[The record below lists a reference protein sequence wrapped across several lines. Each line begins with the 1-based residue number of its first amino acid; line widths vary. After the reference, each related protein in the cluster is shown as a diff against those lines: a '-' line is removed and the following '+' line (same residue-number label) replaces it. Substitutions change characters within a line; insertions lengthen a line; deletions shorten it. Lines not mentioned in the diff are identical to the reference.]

1 MSLRRGTG
9 LGALAVITAVTLGA
23 AAPAGAEARAEAE
36 AQSEAQSEGQTA
48 AVGSLAQQAG
58 AEAPAPGPGQDPAQ
72 GTPGEMAEAGDRT
85 ERLWLLAGLALTL
98 TAAGVIAVVATRGR
112 RKH

>member
-23 AAPAGAEARAEAE
+23 AAPARAE
-36 AQSEAQSEGQTA
+36 AQSEAQTA

>member
-1 MSLRRGTG
+1 MRRGTG
-9 LGALAVITAVTLGA
+9 LGALAVITAVTLVA
-23 AAPAGAEARAEAE
+23 AAPAGAEARAEA
-36 AQSEAQSEGQTA
+36 QTA

>member
-1 MSLRRGTG
+1 
-9 LGALAVITAVTLGA
+9 
-23 AAPAGAEARAEAE
+23 
-36 AQSEAQSEGQTA
+36 SEAQTA